1 MRHQPQDREVDHEY
15 LAQSEYK
22 SVERSI
28 QDVIYRAC
36 LLLDAEKFAEW
47 LGLCA
52 PDFSYRI
59 TTYSPEIRKPMTW
72 YEQDVP
78 GLKGMIEM
86 LPKHNTDHGRLTRH
100 VTVYSVDVDRSQ
112 NEATATSSF
121 ACYRTML
128 DGINSHLNSGETQL
142 FLIGK
147 YYDRLRLGEHGPR
160 FVERNVVLDTR
171 RLDKGSHYPI

>member
-1 MRHQPQDREVDHEY
+1 MNIVAQAEY
-15 LAQSEYK
+15 R
-22 SVERSI
+22 SVERSV
-28 QDVIYRAC
+28 QDMIYRAC
-36 LLLDAEKFAEW
+36 LLLDAEKFMEW
-47 LGLCA
+47 LSLCA
-52 PDFSYRI
+52 SDFRYRI

-72 YEQDVP
+72 YEQDAS
-78 GLKGMIEM
+78 GLSRMVEM

-100 VTVYSVDVDRSQ
+100 VTVYTVEVDRSQ
-112 NEATATSSF
+112 NEANAISSF

-128 DGINSHLNSGETQL
+128 DGINSHIDSGETQL

-147 YYDRLRLGEHGPR
+147 YFDRLRLGEQGAR

>member
-1 MRHQPQDREVDHEY
+1 MMNIVAKAE
-15 LAQSEYK
+15 LK

-28 QDVIYRAC
+28 ENLIYRAC
-36 LLLDAEKFAEW
+36 LLLDDQKFTEW

-52 PDFSYRI
+52 PEFTYRI
-59 TTYSPEIRKPMTW
+59 TTYSPEIRKSMTW

-100 VTVYSVDVDRSQ
+100 VTVYTVDVDPSQ
-112 NEATATSSF
+112 GQAKATSSF

-128 DGINSHLNSGETQL
+128 DGINSHIDAGETQL
-142 FLIGK
+142 FLIGR
-147 YYDRLRLGEHGPR
+147 YHDRFRIDGAGPR